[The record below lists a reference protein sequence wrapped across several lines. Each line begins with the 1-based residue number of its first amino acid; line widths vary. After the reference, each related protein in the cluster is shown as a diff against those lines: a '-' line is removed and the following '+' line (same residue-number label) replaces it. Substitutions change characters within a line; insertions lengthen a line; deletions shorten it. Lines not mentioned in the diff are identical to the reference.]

1 MMSLT
6 FCARN
11 LCRYLPLVRPSAL
24 STYRGP
30 LIAAKTWNRVCT
42 NYFQGVRHY
51 SERGKY
57 EMSIDK
63 EELKK
68 RLTPLQYSVT
78 QEHGT
83 EQAFSGEYY
92 KLKDDGLYH
101 CVACDAV
108 LFRSDE
114 KYDSGSGWPSFYDLA
129 EKGSVKLHRDSTLGM
144 VRTECVCAKCGS
156 HLGHVFDD
164 GPSQTGKRFCINSA
178 SLKFNP
184 KKKPEKSDL

>member
-1 MMSLT
+1 MRRADDVANILRSKFVPIFAFGAT
-6 FCARN
+6 
-11 LCRYLPLVRPSAL
+11 LCLIYISRPADSSKDL
-24 STYRGP
+24 E
-30 LIAAKTWNRVCT
+30 
-42 NYFQGVRHY
+42 QDY

-108 LFRSDE
+108 LFRSNE

-129 EKGSVKLHRDSTLGM
+129 EKGSVKLHRDSTHGM